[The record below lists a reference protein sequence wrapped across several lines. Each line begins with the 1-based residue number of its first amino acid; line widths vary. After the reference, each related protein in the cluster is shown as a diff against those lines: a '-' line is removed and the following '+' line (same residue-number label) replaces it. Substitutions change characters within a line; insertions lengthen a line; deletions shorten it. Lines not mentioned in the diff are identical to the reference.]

1 MRRSGVLVCPS
12 RVRENYYCQN
22 MEARQHLF
30 IKKYLEF
37 SKNDLRENVFKLSY
51 GLLQKVLFLFYHKI
65 IFILKT
71 DSFSP
76 VLHVRSAAFS
86 FLASKIWPFAVNGN
100 VPTCVT
106 TQ

>member
-12 RVRENYYCQN
+12 RVRENYCQN

-30 IKKYLEF
+30 IKKYLEL
-37 SKNDLRENVFKLSY
+37 SKNDLRKNVFKLSY
-51 GLLQKVLFLFYHKI
+51 GLLHKVLFLFYYKI

-76 VLHVRSAAFS
+76 VLHVKSAAFS
-86 FLASKIWPFAVNGN
+86 LLSSKIWPFAVNGN

-106 TQ
+106 KQ